1 MNDTLIFIFSLSI
14 GIAAIIGVVRFNNI
28 DKSYYPFIYSVWA
41 SLLVELTVRA
51 LTISGA
57 SKAVA
62 VFINF
67 YFLVDFYLFFLL
79 FKNWHLFGYSKRN
92 PQIIIVITLL
102 VWIGTTFFINGI
114 NQPNFYFPILY
125 SFALVFFS
133 VTTFNK
139 FIVHERA
146 NIFTNARFLICL
158 GIIIFYTFFILT
170 NTSAALTIFK
180 NNVTSL
186 FRRNLQGI
194 NVYTNLLVNIIYA
207 IAVIWVPRKKNSIT
221 IS

>member
-1 MNDTLIFIFSLSI
+1 MNDTLTFIFSLSI
-14 GIAAIIGVVRFNNI
+14 GIAAIIGVVRFNKI

-41 SLLVELTVRA
+41 SLLVELTVRT

-57 SKAVA
+57 SNAIV

-67 YFLVDFYLFFLL
+67 YYLLDFYLFFLL
-79 FKNWHLFGYSKRN
+79 FNNWRLFGHSKRS
-92 PQIIIVITLL
+92 PQIIIGLTLL
-102 VWIGTTFFINGI
+102 VWIGTTFFIDGI
-114 NQPNFYFPILY
+114 NQRNLYFPILY

-170 NTSAALTIFK
+170 NTSALTFFR
-180 NNVTSL
+180 NNATNL
-186 FRRNLQGI
+186 FRRNLHGI

-207 IAVIWVPRKKNSIT
+207 IAVIWVPRKKNTIT
-221 IS
+221 LF

>member
-14 GIAAIIGVVRFNNI
+14 GIAAIIGVVRFNKI

-57 SKAVA
+57 SNAILI
-62 VFINF
+62 FINF
-67 YFLVDFYLFFLL
+67 YYLLDFYLFFLL
-79 FKNWHLFGYSKRN
+79 FNNWRLFGHSKKN
-92 PQIIIVITLL
+92 QQIIIAITLV

-114 NQPNFYFPILY
+114 NERNFYFPILY

-146 NIFTNARFLICL
+146 NIFTNARFLICM

-170 NTSAALTIFK
+170 NTSALTIFK
-180 NNVTSL
+180 NNVTVL

-207 IAVIWVPRKKNSIT
+207 IAVIWVPRKKNTIT
-221 IS
+221 LF